1 MRDWSA
7 SSRQVDRRPSH
18 TAVKIARGLVFLGED
33 PVKAKLLPPG
43 AAQTT
48 SHLLLE
54 AGLLKPWMVSLYGH
68 PWFQRLVSFFE
79 RATINGQMTG
89 SALRKRFV
97 DDETRAGIADGATQV
112 LVVGSGLDTLCERLA
127 PEFPDV
133 TFVEVD
139 RPATANLKR
148 RAIADMGANRP
159 NLHILD
165 IDLASAALAEALAA
179 VLEWD
184 RGARS
189 VVVAEGVL
197 MYIHEAE
204 VVTFLNSIRSGCG
217 AGTRL
222 VFTYLAIDRKG
233 RPHVGRLS
241 GLMRLTLRV
250 IGEPLHWGTNPEHLE
265 GFLEEHGFRVLSPR
279 DRYDLRRRYL
289 EPAGLGDMTEW
300 GVEFLSVAEVTPA

>member
-1 MRDWSA
+1 MT
-7 SSRQVDRRPSH
+7 DRRPSH
-18 TAVKIARGLVFLGED
+18 TAVKVARGLVFLGED

-43 AAQTT
+43 AAEST
-48 SHLLLE
+48 SRLVLE
-54 AGLLKPWMVSLYGH
+54 AGLLKPWMISLYRH
-68 PWFQRLVSFFE
+68 PWFHRFVAFIE
-79 RATINGQMTG
+79 RTTMKGQMTG

-97 DDETRAGIADGATQV
+97 DDETRAGLTDGATQV
-112 LVVGSGLDTLCERLA
+112 LVVGAGFDTLCERLA
-127 PEFPDV
+127 AEFPRV

-148 RAIADMGANRP
+148 RAVAGMGGNQP

-165 IDLASAALAEALAA
+165 VDLTSATLAEALAA
-179 VLEWD
+179 VPEWD

-204 VVTFLNSIRSGCG
+204 VATFLGSIRSECG

-222 VFTYLAIDRKG
+222 VFTYLGIDGKG

-241 GLMRLTLRV
+241 GLMRLALRV
-250 IGEPLHWGTNPEHLE
+250 SGEPLHWGTNPHELE
-265 GFLEEHGFRVLSPR
+265 GFLEGHGFQVLPPT
-279 DRYDLRRRYL
+279 DRHDLRRRYL
-289 EPAGLGDMTEW
+289 EPVGLGDMTEW
-300 GVEFLSVAEVTPA
+300 GVEFLSVAEITPAP